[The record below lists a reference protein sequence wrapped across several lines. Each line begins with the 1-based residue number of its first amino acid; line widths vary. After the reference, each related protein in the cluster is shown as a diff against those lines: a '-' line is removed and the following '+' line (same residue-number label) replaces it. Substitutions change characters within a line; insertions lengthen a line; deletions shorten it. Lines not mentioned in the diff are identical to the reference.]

1 MITFI
6 IGLAILVIG
15 GMVYGRISERIM
27 APTDATTP
35 AVARRDNMD
44 FVPIKKKKNCL
55 IELLNI
61 AGTGPILGPL
71 QGALFGPIA
80 FITIPIGC
88 VIGGAFSDYMTGMM
102 SVRNNGD
109 QMPGLVRRFLGK
121 HIYVFYNVFMCLSLL
136 LVGAV
141 FVYMPGDLFVTH
153 ILNQESSTSNPAVWI
168 VYGAIF
174 VYYILATLIPIDKI
188 IGKFYPVLG
197 AVLLLSTVGIFIGLF
212 LKGYPLVELWD
223 MANAGYPYQDHF
235 IPIFFVT
242 VTCGLVSGFHAPQ
255 VTLVSRTISHEKDGR
270 SVFYNMM
277 IVEGFIAMV
286 WAAAGIGALELAI
299 TDAAT
304 IRGSVT
310 QVVGI
315 IAKNMLGEFGG
326 IIAIIGI
333 IILPITTG
341 DTSLRS
347 LRLIVSD
354 VLHID
359 NKDKKK
365 ILIVALCIFAVVA
378 VLLVWAKSNPEGFNI
393 LWRYFSWANE
403 TIAFF
408 GFTVIAVYMKINN
421 MPYIMAL
428 IPGAFYM
435 YIISCYI
442 LSAKIGFNI
451 PWNVSYVIAGALT
464 VGYFLLVVLMKR
476 KTSSTSIDCTG

>member
-1 MITFI
+1 MITFL
-6 IGLAILVIG
+6 IGLAVLLVG
-15 GMVYGRISERIM
+15 GIIYGRVSERII

-35 AVARRDNMD
+35 AVAKRDNMD

-88 VIGGAFSDYMTGMM
+88 VIGGAFSDYMTGMI
-102 SVRNNGD
+102 SIRNNGD

-121 HIYVFYNVFMCLSLL
+121 HIYVFYNVFLCISLL

-168 VYGAIF
+168 VYGVIF

-197 AVLLLSTVGIFIGLF
+197 AILLLSTVGIFIGLF

-255 VTLVSRTISHEKDGR
+255 VTLVSRTVAHEKDGR
-270 SVFYNMM
+270 EVFYNMM

-286 WAAAGIGALELAI
+286 WAAAGIGAMELAI
-299 TDAAT
+299 TDATT
-304 IRGSVT
+304 IRESVT

-315 IAKNMLGEFGG
+315 IAKDMLGSVGG
-326 IIAIIGI
+326 MIAIIGV

-347 LRLIVSD
+347 LRLIISD
-354 VLHID
+354 ALHLD

-365 ILIVALCIFAVVA
+365 ILILALCIFAVVA
-378 VLLVWAKSNPEGFNI
+378 ALLAWAKSNPEGFNI

-403 TIAFF
+403 AIALF
-408 GFTVIAVYMKINN
+408 GFTVIATYMKINN

-435 YIISCYI
+435 YIVSCYI
-442 LSAKIGFNI
+442 LSAQIGI
-451 PWNVSYVIAGALT
+451 GLPWGISYIIAGVITAA
-464 VGYFLLVVLMKR
+464 YFVLMIFSKR
-476 KTSSTSIDCTG
+476 GKSY

>member
-1 MITFI
+1 MITFL
-6 IGLAILVIG
+6 IGLAVLLVG
-15 GMVYGRISERIM
+15 GIIYGRVSEKII

-35 AVARRDNMD
+35 AVAKRDNMD

-71 QGALFGPIA
+71 QGALFGSIA

-88 VIGGAFSDYMTGMM
+88 VIGGAFSDYMTGMI
-102 SVRNNGD
+102 SIRNNGD

-121 HIYVFYNVFMCLSLL
+121 HIYVFYNVFLCISLL

-168 VYGAIF
+168 VYGVIF

-197 AVLLLSTVGIFIGLF
+197 AILLLSTVGIFIGLF

-255 VTLVSRTISHEKDGR
+255 VTLVSRTVAHEKDGR

-286 WAAAGIGALELAI
+286 WAAAGIGAMELAI
-299 TDAAT
+299 TDATT
-304 IRGSVT
+304 IRESVT

-315 IAKNMLGEFGG
+315 IAKDMLGSVGG
-326 IIAIIGI
+326 MIAIIGV

-347 LRLIVSD
+347 LRLIISD
-354 VLHID
+354 ALHFD

-365 ILIVALCIFAVVA
+365 ILILALCIFAVVA
-378 VLLVWAKSNPEGFNI
+378 ALLAWAKSNPEGFNI

-403 TIAFF
+403 AIALF
-408 GFTVIAVYMKINN
+408 GFTVIATYMKINN

-435 YIISCYI
+435 YIVSCYI
-442 LSAKIGFNI
+442 LSAQIGI
-451 PWNVSYVIAGALT
+451 GLPWGISYIIAGVITAA
-464 VGYFLLVVLMKR
+464 YFVLMIISKR
-476 KTSSTSIDCTG
+476 GKSY

>member
-1 MITFI
+1 MITFL
-6 IGLAILVIG
+6 IGLAVLLVG
-15 GMVYGRISERIM
+15 GIIYGRVSERIM

-35 AVARRDNMD
+35 AVAKRDNMD
-44 FVPIKKKKNCL
+44 FVPIKKMKNCL

-88 VIGGAFSDYMTGMM
+88 VIGGAFSDYMTGMI

-121 HIYVFYNVFMCLSLL
+121 HIYVFYNVFLCISLL

-197 AVLLLSTVGIFIGLF
+197 AILLLSTVGIFIGLF

-255 VTLVSRTISHEKDGR
+255 VTLVSRTVAHEKDGR
-270 SVFYNMM
+270 EVFYNMM

-286 WAAAGIGALELAI
+286 WAAAGIGAMELAI
-299 TDAAT
+299 TDATT
-304 IRGSVT
+304 IRESVT

-315 IAKNMLGEFGG
+315 IAKDMLGSVGG
-326 IIAIIGI
+326 MIAIIGV

-347 LRLIVSD
+347 LRLIISD
-354 VLHID
+354 ALHFD

-365 ILIVALCIFAVVA
+365 ILILALCIFAVVA
-378 VLLVWAKSNPEGFNI
+378 ALLAWAKSNPEGFNI

-403 TIAFF
+403 AIALF
-408 GFTVIAVYMKINN
+408 GFTVIATYMKINN

-435 YIISCYI
+435 YIVSCYI
-442 LSAKIGFNI
+442 LSAQIGI
-451 PWNVSYVIAGALT
+451 GLPWGISYIIAGVITAA
-464 VGYFLLVVLMKR
+464 YFVLMIFSKR
-476 KTSSTSIDCTG
+476 GKSY